1 MAAKKPASR
10 KKAAETVESSLRH
23 PRETLILHG
32 QNEAENLF
40 LQPYNSGRLPHAWLL
55 TGPKGIGKAT
65 LAYRMARFLL
75 AGRLGATSLQVDMD
89 SNAIHRLQAGSHT
102 DVLVLQASEGSD
114 ISVDEARGVIEFLAM
129 TPAEG
134 AWRVVVI
141 DSIDAMNRNAANALL
156 KILEEPP
163 ARTVMLL
170 ISHNPGGLLPTI
182 RSRCRV
188 LKLKPLQNEAFSRI
202 VREHMPEADD
212 DLLAQYHLLSGG
224 SPGVALF
231 LIEQEALALYH
242 AFLSL
247 FSGGKHAPEWH
258 QVHALADQLAS
269 KQDAARFQAAQYML
283 QYWFRQLIRLSGG
296 QAIEE
301 LLDGEGA
308 VLAHIAAFRST
319 EEWLRLWEEVN
330 DVLVDVKRIYLDR
343 KQVLINIIAAMQPG
357 RQFLIAG

>member
-1 MAAKKPASR
+1 MAAKKTTAK
-10 KKAAETVESSLRH
+10 KKAEAVESSLRH
-23 PRETLILHG
+23 PRDTLELHG
-32 QNEAENLF
+32 QSEGESLF
-40 LQPYNSGRLPHAWLL
+40 LQSYNSGRLPHAWLL

-75 AGRLGATSLQVDMD
+75 AGRRGATSLNVDME
-89 SNAIHRLQAGSHT
+89 SAAIHRLQAGSHT
-102 DVLVLQASEGSD
+102 DVLVLQAAEGSD
-114 ISVDEARGVIEFLAM
+114 ISVDEARGVVEFLAM

-134 AWRVVVI
+134 AWRVVII

-156 KILEEPP
+156 KTLEEPP

-188 LKLKPLQNEAFSRI
+188 LKLKPLGDEAFARI
-202 VREHMPEADD
+202 VREHMPDAD
-212 DLLAQYHLLSGG
+212 AETIRQYHVLSGG

-247 FSGGKHAPEWH
+247 FAGGKRAPEWH

-283 QYWFRQLIRLSGG
+283 QYWFRQVIRLSGG
-296 QAIEE
+296 QPIDE

-308 VLAHIAAFRST
+308 VLAHIAQFRST
-319 EEWLRLWEEVN
+319 EEWLRLWEEVS
-330 DVLVDVKRIYLDR
+330 DVLTDVRRIYLDR
-343 KQVLINIIAAMQPG
+343 KQVLINIIAAMQPNG
-357 RQFLIAG
+357 KFLN